1 MSPGLPGTLIGTLLD
16 WYDENGR
23 HSFPWREPDR
33 SAFEILIAEILLQKT
48 TATAVS
54 GAYVPLIARYPTPE
68 SFVAAPSDEIEDR
81 ISSLGLSK
89 RTEYIQRCSGQL
101 LDRHSGNV
109 PRTEPEL
116 LELHGVGEYTARSVL
131 IHTGE
136 EGFTAV
142 DTNVERLLSR
152 YFDFDPDERDIQ
164 ALADEIV
171 PSERGS
177 DFLHAMLD
185 FAAAVCTARS
195 PGCGDCQLEGECG
208 SSGQFETRDSE

>member
-68 SFVAAPSDEIEDR
+68 SIVAAPS
-81 ISSLGLSK
+81 
-89 RTEYIQRCSGQL
+89 
-101 LDRHSGNV
+101 
-109 PRTEPEL
+109 
-116 LELHGVGEYTARSVL
+116 
-131 IHTGE
+131 
-136 EGFTAV
+136 
-142 DTNVERLLSR
+142 
-152 YFDFDPDERDIQ
+152 
-164 ALADEIV
+164 DEIV

-185 FAAAVCTARS
+185 FSAAVCTARS

-208 SSGQFETRDSE
+208 SSRKFEARDSE